1 MELPEKSGLP
11 QIEFPDRRPAL
22 RPLRTAVSMA
32 RARAIPRCASVLNII
47 SRRVNHEHA
56 RRRADTERENFDP
69 ENRRIPAP
77 GDPHNRRNGQGAE
90 PLSQTGHDRIPAT
103 RLDAGNRGSVDI
115 GGTGRVLGKELPLF
129 NVLLLSAL
137 SLIFI
142 GLFVYLNF
150 YRFMLKGNVIEYCK
164 RVCAIYFFSLV
175 VVGALLTI
183 IERCPWGIDNVLAI
197 KRILIVAFPA
207 AMSASL
213 SDSLK

>member
-77 GDPHNRRNGQGAE
+77 GDPHNRRNRQGAE
-90 PLSQTGHDRIPAT
+90 PLPQTGHGRVPAT

-115 GGTGRVLGKELPLF
+115 GGTGRVHGRDLESRKGTAAFQRIALKRPVPHFHRTVCVSQFLP
-129 NVLLLSAL
+129 VHAQ
-137 SLIFI
+137 
-142 GLFVYLNF
+142 G
-150 YRFMLKGNVIEYCK
+150 
-164 RVCAIYFFSLV
+164 
-175 VVGALLTI
+175 
-183 IERCPWGIDNVLAI
+183 
-197 KRILIVAFPA
+197 
-207 AMSASL
+207 
-213 SDSLK
+213 